1 VAERMITRNE
11 VAFLVG
17 AIQSGVANAIGQ
29 VAQKYGCVY
38 LNTNSSS
45 PTESGRDCHRV
56 KFVWDGNGEN
66 FAQAAVQNAIK
77 SFGKKWLLLT
87 NDYVWGHN
95 TSKAVR
101 ANATKFGAQVVDEIL
116 VPVGTR
122 DFSPILLKVQQA
134 GPDVVAAAVG
144 GDDLKVMQ
152 KQVVDMKLHR
162 KPAWLQ
168 NQLDWPDVY
177 GLGAENVF
185 GVFATTW
192 YHKLE
197 LPGVADLVKRYQTRW
212 PETRIDVPG
221 NVFHQAYMAM
231 GELVKAIERAGSTN
245 NLKVIRALEG
255 HKIPARDRLQHFD
268 AWIDP
273 SSHHLQQTIYLA
285 TANDKPADK
294 TDYFKL
300 LSWAKPED
308 VKDPGEATCKLES
321 YQDTPSYEQ

>member
-1 VAERMITRNE
+1 
-11 VAFLVG
+11 
-17 AIQSGVANAIGQ
+17 
-29 VAQKYGCVY
+29 
-38 LNTNSSS
+38 
-45 PTESGRDCHRV
+45 
-56 KFVWDGNGEN
+56 
-66 FAQAAVQNAIK
+66 
-77 SFGKKWLLLT
+77 
-87 NDYVWGHN
+87 

-101 ANATKFGAQVVDEIL
+101 ANATKHGAQVVEEIL

-134 GPDVVAAAVG
+134 SPDVVAAAVG

-177 GLGAENVF
+177 GLGVENVF

-197 LPGVADLVKRYQTRW
+197 LPGVADLVQRYQARW

-231 GELVKAIERAGSTN
+231 GELIKAVERAGSTN
-245 NLKVIRALEG
+245 SLKVIKALEG
-255 HKIPARDRLQHFD
+255 H
-268 AWIDP
+268 
-273 SSHHLQQTIYLA
+273 
-285 TANDKPADK
+285 
-294 TDYFKL
+294 
-300 LSWAKPED
+300 
-308 VKDPGEATCKLES
+308 
-321 YQDTPSYEQ
+321 